1 MPRRRPRHLD
11 AVRFEMG
18 TFERQLAK
26 DAIMVQGI
34 KSAAL
39 PLAAGILGLGLAAAG
54 FLAYNK
60 VDDLKEWAKDQW
72 EDGFGLVAD
81 PAVTQEQVSNYVSP
95 TRTPAQFDGMSAFSI
110 YEIHYNMRDDLCE
123 HFSRMWADFEGR
135 EWNGEAHAFFLEYV
149 WSTSWLGSGMTMTP
163 TFRFERNE
171 DITVAGEDVNEIS
184 E

>member
-39 PLAAGILGLGLAAAG
+39 QLAAGILGLGLAAAG

-60 VDDLKEWAKDQW
+60 VDDLKEWGKGQDKFQKELKELDAEIQRLQMRKSQ
-72 EDGFGLVAD
+72 L
-81 PAVTQEQVSNYVSP
+81 Q
-95 TRTPAQFDGMSAFSI
+95 RSA
-110 YEIHYNMRDDLCE
+110 
-123 HFSRMWADFEGR
+123 
-135 EWNGEAHAFFLEYV
+135 
-149 WSTSWLGSGMTMTP
+149 
-163 TFRFERNE
+163 
-171 DITVAGEDVNEIS
+171 
-184 E
+184 